1 MKPGMIPSLQIS
13 DYNVSTPLFNGPL
26 DLLLQIIER
35 AELDI
40 TKLALAQV
48 TDQFLDYMNNLTE
61 GAADELS
68 AFLVIA
74 AKLLQLKSE
83 TLLPRLPEQDPMDE
97 EAHGDSL
104 VRQLI
109 IYKRFKEISKILS
122 KYEADGL
129 KTYVRLA
136 PPPKIGTKVELE
148 DINIYDLTAIAQ
160 EVFLNIEDKQDLD
173 TVLSSHKVTL
183 RQKISMIANRLKENE
198 EITFYQLLNESPHR
212 VDVVITFLA
221 VLELIKRHL
230 IQVRQS
236 NLFDDIEIKLTSL
249 WDEEEQFDLEFGE

>member
-1 MKPGMIPSLQIS
+1 
-13 DYNVSTPLFNGPL
+13 
-26 DLLLQIIER
+26 
-35 AELDI
+35 
-40 TKLALAQV
+40 
-48 TDQFLDYMNNLTE
+48 MNNLTE
-61 GAADELS
+61 GAADEVS

-83 TLLPRLPEQDPMDE
+83 TLLPHSPEQDQME
-97 EAHGDSL
+97 EEDHGDSL
-104 VRQLI
+104 VHQLI

-122 KYEADGL
+122 QYEADGL

-173 TVLSSHKVTL
+173 TVLSGHKVTL
-183 RQKISMIANRLKENE
+183 RQKISMIANRLKENDG
-198 EITFYQLLNESPHR
+198 ITFYQLLSESPHR

-249 WDEEEQFDLEFGE
+249 WDEEEKFELEFGE